1 MKRQWPASPEWLSSL
16 FDARLVGAACAG
28 QAPLFDAEVP
38 GEDDD
43 DRRYRLDAAAR
54 VCQSCPVLAECN
66 GVARELGRVAVGVWA
81 GRARHLPAPVG
92 RPREGAA

>member
-1 MKRQWPASPEWLSSL
+1 MSWPKVRELAADLADE
-16 FDARLVGAACAG
+16 RLVGAACVG
-28 QAPLFDAEVP
+28 RAPLFDAEVP

-54 VCQSCPVLAECN
+54 ICESCPVLAECS
-66 GVARELGRVAVGVWA
+66 GVARELGRLAVGVWA
-81 GRARHLPAPVG
+81 GRGRQLPAPVG